1 MQKGQGHVSCLKEI
15 KMLSVINQ
23 MQLIIKYKKYENS
36 LDVCFFLKTDLLC

>member
-15 KMLSVINQ
+15 KTLSVINQ

-36 LDVCFFLKTDLLC
+36 LDVCFFLKADLLC